1 MTWSRIR
8 DVFRGRVTS
17 PVEEEGAPADLERES
32 GNETVSLELECPG
45 QLDGL
50 SDRELLDWEN
60 RGITNLNRQSDR
72 PEADADERQEAISSL
87 NFPLHWTSATLAWQY
102 LFDIA
107 IAGELLGVRP
117 DDRILD
123 FASGTSWATE
133 LLARLG
139 VRPVALDLSFEMMVR
154 GRSRVFA
161 DSRLTMRNEISFV
174 AGRGQD
180 LPFVDESFD
189 GVLCLNA
196 LHHQP
201 SYLTALREI
210 YRVLKPGG
218 RAVFSEPGTA
228 HAEAPLSAFRM
239 REEGILEKSV
249 SLPLVHRLAR
259 EAGFTKMKVVP
270 LRSAADYVMEYSS
283 ASPGRL
289 RLQEMWND
297 TLRHSA
303 REHAR
308 FVLYKGDAPPADTL
322 LPAHQLQG
330 RLSALLTF
338 TSVRDRVSEGEA
350 FSDRIRV
357 VNSGSVIWRAR
368 GRRFGGQVT
377 LGLKVY
383 RAGGE
388 LVREDL
394 GRTPLKADVAPG
406 EERELAVEVAGA
418 LPPGRYELK
427 YDMVVEGV
435 TWFEPHGSHC
445 LTRAIVVTP

>member
-1 MTWSRIR
+1 MRRLIVSAAIKNIIRAERYAAARPKGALMT
-8 DVFRGRVTS
+8 GRV
-17 PVEEEGAPADLERES
+17 R
-32 GNETVSLELECPG
+32 
-45 QLDGL
+45 
-50 SDRELLDWEN
+50 R
-60 RGITNLNRQSDR
+60 
-72 PEADADERQEAISSL
+72 
-87 NFPLHWTSATLAWQY
+87 LAWQY

-139 VRPVALDLSFEMMVR
+139 VKPVALDLSFEMMVR
-154 GRSRVFA
+154 GRSRVCA
-161 DSRLTMRNEISFV
+161 DSRIAMRNEIGFV
-174 AGRGQD
+174 VGRGQV
-180 LPFVDESFD
+180 LPFVDQCFD

-249 SLPLVHRLAR
+249 PLPLIHRLAR

-357 VNSGSVIWRAR
+357 VNTGSVIWRAR

-394 GRTPLKADVAPG
+394 GRTRLDGDVPPG
-406 EERELAVEVAGA
+406 AERELTVEVAGA
-418 LPPGRYELK
+418 LPPGRYDLK

-435 TWFEPHGSHC
+435 TWFELHGSPC
-445 LTRAIVVTP
+445 AVRTLEVTAGPCETGRTLLAADAE